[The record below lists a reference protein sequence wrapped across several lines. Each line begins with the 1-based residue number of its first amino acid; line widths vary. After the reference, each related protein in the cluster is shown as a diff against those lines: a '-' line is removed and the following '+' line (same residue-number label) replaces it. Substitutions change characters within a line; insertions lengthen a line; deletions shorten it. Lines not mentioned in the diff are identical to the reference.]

1 MSGCSSNR
9 NYHMSNQ
16 ESWDVIGTRSLA
28 KPVVLTSCSYL
39 MTCESARWVSTPS
52 PTMVPFSR
60 TEIVLLASVGDI
72 CLFDFKTHVNGR
84 SKKKGVPATGCC
96 GVYSDMD
103 SHCYQPSHWQHWY
116 GLLGLVGI
124 LILELD
130 PREIVPIK
138 VDDLPIQHDHGNHGS
153 SATRGDSHHHLQK
166 KNMLRHAGASDT
178 FVWPSFLDILSA
190 IQLAVVGYWS
200 LAVKLLVVVVKP
212 VKISEKNLRESATT
226 YENHNKSWKMENA
239 YKWHIRLGYRIEL
252 IE

>member
-166 KNMLRHAGASDT
+166 KKHATPCWGIGH
-178 FVWPSFLDILSA
+178 LC
-190 IQLAVVGYWS
+190 LALLLGHLVSNPTGGCRLLITCRKVVGGS
-200 LAVKLLVVVVKP
+200 GETSEDIRKKP
-212 VKISEKNLRESATT
+212 EGVSDNLW
-226 YENHNKSWKMENA
+226 KS
-239 YKWHIRLGYRIEL
+239 
-252 IE
+252 